1 LQFGKREN
9 VWNESLSQVNKSRF
23 AKCEG
28 IEKSMNSTTPDME
41 EIMGE
46 IPMVTSNVSL
56 LFYEIPP
63 FQEMESHRSCSTS
76 IGSFLIG
83 PAFLENSAGSQS
95 FSIRS

>member
-1 LQFGKREN
+1 
-9 VWNESLSQVNKSRF
+9 VNQNKF

-46 IPMVTSNVSL
+46 IPMVTSNASL
-56 LFYEIPP
+56 LFYEILP
-63 FQEMESHRSCSTS
+63 FQQMESQQSYSAST
-76 IGSFLIG
+76 GLFLIG
-83 PAFLENSAGSQS
+83 SAFLENSAGSQS

>member
-1 LQFGKREN
+1 
-9 VWNESLSQVNKSRF
+9 
-23 AKCEG
+23 
-28 IEKSMNSTTPDME
+28 MNSTIPDME

-46 IPMVTSNVSL
+46 IPMVTSNASL
-56 LFYEIPP
+56 LFYEILR
-63 FQEMESHRSCSTS
+63 FQEMESQRSCSAS